1 MRTYSGHRSDDL
13 AFDGRTPTVNESIT
27 VTVVEEAV
35 DDRHAP
41 ESVQREKGSG
51 TLHYSVDLLRR
62 YWATTALIA
71 AVLLAGLF
79 TGALWNGV
87 EEGSDLY
94 ADVAYGLPALNE
106 GRWWTF
112 FTGMFFSPDI
122 VLYIPIL
129 LLLVVAASAHERR
142 IGHVQT
148 LVVAIGGQFVAG
160 LLTALFLSLF
170 DNSGW
175 EWAAELG
182 NDLDLGISA
191 GGFALAGALTAGMQ
205 PVWRARVRVGLLG
218 YLVAM
223 LLLSGLLWDVEHLLA
238 FVLGLAVGPV
248 LIGRG
253 YERRQL
259 RFGRRTQR
267 SLVALVIAVT
277 AIARLTEALYPGTG
291 GPFHTGGADEHS
303 GGVTVG
309 VVVAAL
315 LALAFA
321 DSLRRGRRLAW
332 IIVTAISVLMLV
344 AFSTREPSAERGA
357 AMVGVGIE
365 LALLLVTARAF
376 TARPARRSFRRA
388 GRRVF
393 LLIIALFVY
402 TAIGFGVLRDDFEP
416 RAGWPDMIGEFL
428 ARLFFTTTD
437 RIEPVTDAA
446 RWFVASIG
454 FFWAVALVVTLLALL
469 YSSRK
474 QEPAPDQ
481 GDQIRRL
488 VAQHPPT
495 NIEWMLTWKDI
506 TVWMSSDD
514 RTAIGYELVGSVA
527 LCLADPIGPAEGREA
542 ALREFD
548 EFCFRRGWIPCLFAA
563 GADTAELA
571 PSLGWKAV
579 EVAKDSAMS
588 LDNVEFRGKAWQD
601 VRTALN
607 KAGRQDIELVSTRW
621 EDSAPVVTD
630 QLRAISGEWVGD
642 KALPEMGFTLGTL
655 REANDPDVRLHLA
668 TGADGTIEGFTSW
681 MPVSENGEVVGWT
694 LDLMRRREH
703 GFRPVMEFLI
713 GASARQFHEEG
724 YQFMSLSA
732 APLAK
737 APDSLGG
744 SSDQELMQKLLD
756 FLGDQLEPYYG
767 FQSLF
772 RFKEKF
778 QPEHHPM
785 YLVYPDETALAE
797 IGLAV
802 MRAYLPDAS
811 LRDWVAMGWEM
822 FVPHPSNDGDS

>member
-1 MRTYSGHRSDDL
+1 MSTTDTTPSDSTPSGTTPSETGGSD
-13 AFDGRTPTVNESIT
+13 AAP
-27 VTVVEEAV
+27 
-35 DDRHAP
+35 DDRSAP
-41 ESVQREKGSG
+41 HHRRGAIA
-51 TLHYSVDLLRR
+51 LHYVRELLGR
-62 YWATTALIA
+62 YWATTALVA

-87 EEGSDLY
+87 DTGSALY
-94 ADVAYGLPALNE
+94 DEVAYGLPALE
-106 GRWWTF
+106 DGRWWTF

-129 LLLVVAASAHERR
+129 VLLVLAASAFERR
-142 IGHVQT
+142 VGHIQT
-148 LVVAIGGQFVAG
+148 LLVAIGGQFLAS
-160 LLTALFLSLF
+160 LLTAVFLWPF
-170 DNSGW
+170 DGSGW
-175 EWAAELG
+175 AWADRLG

-191 GGFALAGALTAGMQ
+191 GGFALVGAYTACMQ
-205 PVWRARVRVGLLG
+205 PVWRARVRVGLLA

-223 LLLSGLLWDVEHLLA
+223 FLVSGLLWDVEHLLA
-238 FVLGLAVGPV
+238 FVLGLAVGPF
-248 LIGRG
+248 LMGRG

-259 RFGRRTQR
+259 KFGRRTQR
-267 SLVALVIAVT
+267 SLVALIVAAG
-277 AIARLTEALYPGTG
+277 AIARLVEAVFPGSG
-291 GPFHTGGADEHS
+291 GPFHTGGTAEHS
-303 GGVTVG
+303 PGTTVG
-309 VVVAAL
+309 VVVGSL

-332 IIVTAISVLMLV
+332 IIITTLAALTLIAFTTHDPSGERTAGI
-344 AFSTREPSAERGA
+344 
-357 AMVGVGIE
+357 VGIGIE

-376 TARPARRSFRRA
+376 TARPARRSFRTA
-388 GRRVF
+388 GRR
-393 LLIIALFVY
+393 IALALVLLFLY
-402 TAIGFGVLRDDFEP
+402 TAIGFGVLRDDFQP
-416 RAGWPDMIGEFL
+416 RADWPDMVAEFL
-428 ARLFFTTTD
+428 ARLVFTTTD
-437 RIEPVTDAA
+437 RIEPVSDAA
-446 RWFVASIG
+446 RWFVSSIG
-454 FFWAVALVVTLLALL
+454 VIWAVALIATLVSLL

-474 QEPAPDQ
+474 QTPPADQ
-481 GDQIRRL
+481 PELIRRL
-488 VAQHPPT
+488 VSQHHSS

-506 TVWMSSDD
+506 TVWLSADQ
-514 RTAIGYELVGSVA
+514 RTAIGYVAVGSVA
-527 LCLADPIGPAEGREA
+527 LCLADPVGPAAEREA

-563 GADTAELA
+563 GADTAAIA
-571 PSLGWKAV
+571 PGLGWKAV
-579 EVAKDSAMS
+579 EVAEDSVMS

-607 KAGRQDIELVSTRW
+607 KAGKQDIELITTRW
-621 EDSAPVVTD
+621 QDSTPVVTD

-655 REANDPDVRLHLA
+655 READDPDVRLHLA

-681 MPVSENGEVVGWT
+681 MPVSEDGEVVGWT
-694 LDLMRRREH
+694 LDLMRRRDH

-724 YQFMSLSA
+724 YRFMSLSA

-737 APDSLGG
+737 APASLAEN
-744 SSDQELMQKLLD
+744 SDQEMMQKLLD
-756 FLGDQLEPYYG
+756 FLGDELEPYYG

-802 MRAYLPDAS
+802 TRAYLPDAGFA
-811 LRDWVAMGWEM
+811 DWMRMGWEM
-822 FVPHPSNDGDS
+822 FAPHPSREEDAA